1 MLQNG
6 ARQKYILIFKEKIR
20 QRALVNIS
28 AKKTSFDKRENDF

>member
-1 MLQNG
+1 MGHAKNTFDF
-6 ARQKYILIFKEKIR
+6 FKDKLR